1 MGAQDPRGLRVE
13 PEAVREIA
21 RALRRGAREREA
33 LAQRARGQ
41 GNALGEIARAVPGE
55 QFSAFWARGYPR
67 WQRSAEHLM
76 RMAEVLERA
85 MDRLEEAFQM
95 AARMV
100 REAPTAESGALP
112 FVPLA
117 LSPEG
122 YPRAVDATGRPLQ
135 SQFEARVFTAQLL
148 QLGVSEASL
157 RSLLGLREGQPL
169 PESIPWSTACGPV
182 GLSMAASAVLGRSV
196 PVEAAISSTLRAA
209 DASLQR
215 SIREDI
221 QARPGKGSLG
231 FYTRDQDLLRAAGEL
246 GLRGEKVWMP
256 NGERDSEG
264 LWRSLRERLGRGE
277 ALMALV
283 RIQEKRGLQVGDGL
297 LTPYQASNSV
307 SHWVAVQGLEE
318 GPDGR
323 YVVTGNPYFNRSE
336 RYRWEDFLAAVDS
349 QARKAR
355 WWMLAFSKG
364 ESHSGGEMP

>member
-1 MGAQDPRGLRVE
+1 MGAQDPRGLQVE

-21 RALRRGAREREA
+21 RALRQGAREWEA
-33 LAQRARGQ
+33 LAQRAQGH

-55 QFSAFWARGYPR
+55 QFRAFWARQYPR
-67 WQRSAEHLM
+67 WQRGAEYLT

-85 MDRLEEAFQM
+85 MDRMEEAFRM

-100 REAPTAESGALP
+100 QEAPTAERGALP

-135 SQFEARVFTAQLL
+135 SQFEARVSTAQLL

-169 PESIPWSTACGPV
+169 PESIPWSAACGPV

-196 PVEAAISSTLRAA
+196 PVEAAIASTLRTA
-209 DASLQR
+209 DASLQQ
-215 SIREDI
+215 SIRENI

-231 FYTRDQDLLRAAGEL
+231 FYTGIHDLIRAAGEL
-246 GLRGEKVWMP
+246 GLKGEQAWVP
-256 NGERDSEG
+256 NGEQDSEG
-264 LWRSLRERLGRGE
+264 LWRSLQERLGRGE

-297 LTPYQASNSV
+297 LTSHQASDSV
-307 SHWVAVQGLEE
+307 PHWVAVQGLDE

-323 YVVTGNPYFNRSE
+323 YVVIGNPYFNRSE
-336 RYRWEDFLAAVDS
+336 RYRWEDFLAAVDG
-349 QARKAR
+349 QARKER
-355 WWMLAFSKG
+355 WWVLAFSKG
-364 ESHSGGEMP
+364 EGHSGGRLP

>member
-1 MGAQDPRGLRVE
+1 MGAPDPRGLQVE

-21 RALRRGAREREA
+21 RALRRGAREWET
-33 LAQRARGQ
+33 LAQRAQGH

-55 QFSAFWARGYPR
+55 QFRAFWARQYPR
-67 WQRSAEHLM
+67 WQRGAEHLM

-85 MDRLEEAFQM
+85 MDRLEEAFRM

-100 REAPTAESGALP
+100 QEAPTAERGALP

-135 SQFEARVFTAQLL
+135 SQFEARVSTAQLL

-169 PESIPWSTACGPV
+169 PESIPWSAACGPV

-196 PVEAAISSTLRAA
+196 PVEAAIASTLRTA
-209 DASLQR
+209 DASLQQ
-215 SIREDI
+215 SIRENI

-231 FYTRDQDLLRAAGEL
+231 FYTGTHDLIRAAGEL
-246 GLRGEKVWMP
+246 GLKGEQAWVP
-256 NGERDSEG
+256 NGEQDSEG
-264 LWRSLRERLGRGE
+264 LWQSLQERLGRGE

-297 LTPYQASNSV
+297 LTPHQASDSV
-307 SHWVAVQGLEE
+307 SHWVTVQKLEE
-318 GPDGR
+318 GPEGR
-323 YVVTGNPYFNRSE
+323 YVVIGNPYFNRSE
-336 RYRWEDFLAAVDS
+336 RYRWEDFLE
-349 QARKAR
+349 AR
-355 WWMLAFSKG
+355 
-364 ESHSGGEMP
+364 